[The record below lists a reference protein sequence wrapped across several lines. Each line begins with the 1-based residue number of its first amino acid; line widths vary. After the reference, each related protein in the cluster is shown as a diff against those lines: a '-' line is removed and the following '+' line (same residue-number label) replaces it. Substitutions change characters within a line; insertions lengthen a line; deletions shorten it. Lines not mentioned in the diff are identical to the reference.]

1 MVVWEVVTDRRDPP
15 SAHGC
20 GTSWLGFL
28 KALPVRILLLASVVA
43 LALPSAAFGHASLIR
58 SAPRDGAVVS
68 VAPKSVRLT
77 FDDDVRARSGI
88 EAVRNGGGSVLGG
101 KPRVVGGRVLV
112 VPLRS
117 GLGNGDYTVLCRVL
131 SDDGHTLEGAI
142 AFGVGTGRSPP
153 SASLSVD
160 NGPSGRDVVAR
171 WLFFAGLLTAVGTAF
186 FKLAIGPIR
195 SRVLLASFLLVFL
208 GGSDAIGHA
217 SLSTRFGTVVAIA
230 VCIAAGGALFAALAP
245 LYATLEWLAVAAALA
260 LLPLPT
266 LAGHALDA
274 GRSPLQIPVDLLHVA
289 AASFWLGGLVSLV
302 LALRQ
307 GAEREPLVRR
317 FSNIALVSAVVLAS
331 TGVIRAIS
339 ELDSVSQLWTTGYG
353 RTLVAKTALLTV
365 LVTIGW
371 INRFLFIPHRD
382 FSGLR
387 RSVAAEMFLFVA
399 LAAAVGILTDLRPG
413 RDRASAAGVTKAS
426 SPPPLPAKGM
436 VVQGREDGELA
447 LALAVRSPGG
457 ELTVM
462 DGDGRGVDGLSVSIA
477 GSAAKSCG
485 PGCYGA
491 FFQPRR
497 SVRVTVDGRAFT
509 FRVPKKLRPANGIL
523 ARATRAFRGLRSVDY
538 VERLASSP
546 RNRVV
551 ADFTLERPNRLE
563 YDIRRG
569 ASGIII
575 GARRWDR
582 VQGEKW
588 IPSPQE
594 PTPQPEP
601 IWAGPA
607 TNAYVL
613 GTTPSTYVVSF
624 LNPVGPA
631 WFTVRFNRKTLLPR
645 DLQMTAAAH
654 FMKHSYTQFNAP
666 AKIKAPAGVR

>member
-1 MVVWEVVTDRRDPP
+1 LSR
-15 SAHGC
+15 
-20 GTSWLGFL
+20 FL
-28 KALPVRILLLASVVA
+28 EALRVRILLLATALA
-43 LALPSAAFGHASLIR
+43 LALPSAASGHASLVR
-58 SAPRDGAVVS
+58 SDPRDGAVLS
-68 VAPKSVRLT
+68 VAPTSVRFT

-101 KPRVVGGRVLV
+101 KPRIVGGRVLV
-112 VPLRS
+112 VPLQA
-117 GLGNGDYTVLCRVL
+117 GLGDGDYSVLWRVL

-142 AFGVGTGRSPP
+142 AFGVGEGRAPP
-153 SASLSVD
+153 TVSLSVD
-160 NGPSGRDVVAR
+160 NGPSARDVIAR

-195 SRVLLASFLLVFL
+195 SRVLLASFLLVFV

-217 SLSTRFGTVVAIA
+217 SLSTRFGTVMAVA
-230 VCIAAGGALFAALAP
+230 VCVAAGGALFAAIAP
-245 LYATLEWLAVAAALA
+245 LYAGLEWLAIAAALA

-274 GRSPLQIPVDLLHVA
+274 GRSPLQVPVDLLHVA

-302 LALRQ
+302 LALRE

-317 FSNIALVSAVVLAS
+317 FSNIALVSVVVLAA
-331 TGVIRAIS
+331 TGLIRAIS

-353 RTLVAKTALLTV
+353 LTLVAKTALLVV

-371 INRFLFIPHRD
+371 INRFLLIPHHD
-382 FSGLR
+382 FGGLR
-387 RSVAAEMFLFVA
+387 RSVAAEMLLFIG

-413 RDRASAAGVTKAS
+413 RDRARAAGVTQAS
-426 SPPPLPAKGM
+426 APPPLPAKGM
-436 VVQGREDGELA
+436 VVQGRQDGDLA
-447 LALAVRSPGG
+447 LALAVRPPGG

-462 DGDGRGVDGLSVSIA
+462 DGDGRGVDGLNVRIG
-477 GSAAKSCG
+477 GSTARSCG
-485 PGCYGA
+485 SGCYGA

-497 SVRVTVDGRAFT
+497 NIPVTVDGRQFT
-509 FRVPKKLRPANGIL
+509 FRIPEEARPANRIL

-538 VERLASSP
+538 VETLASSP

-563 YDIRRG
+563 YNIKGG

-582 VQGEKW
+582 VHGEKW

-607 TNAYVL
+607 TNVYL
-613 GTTPSTYVVSF
+613 LETTPSTYVLSF
-624 LNPVGPA
+624 VNPVVPA
-631 WFTVRFNRKTLLPR
+631 WFTVRLDRTTLLPR
-645 DLQMTAAAH
+645 DLKMTAAAH
-654 FMKHSYTQFNAP
+654 FMKHRYVQFNAP
-666 AKIKAPAGVR
+666 SRITAPNLSR